1 MRFTRLPAFGL
12 CLLMVNTGSVPVRA
26 GGPPGATSSP
36 RSQHKG
42 LAAGPSNVRGA
53 ARVPYEFHVD
63 FTREPPLEQVV
74 WLAEAAGP
82 LSTGQ
87 EVTAA
92 QRQVLL
98 EALSRV
104 ELPPLA
110 PLSGKL
116 TGMAAGEE
124 WQREMWRQYH
134 EWLGREPLTRADR
147 TQPHLTAEDR
157 REMALRV
164 ALTHV
169 LDGMGE
175 EALRWLQPEQLA
187 FIVVAS
193 ATAYFVLAALPEPIS
208 KGVVMYVTY
217 VLVAAFG
224 VDVVLHVLAE
234 WRVLTEAT
242 EKARTFAEI
251 EAAGARFGKQMGND
265 GTRMVLTLA
274 ALWAGRGGLAKGG
287 PQAAPPPSAAEV
299 ARFTREAGTL
309 LKKLAPGSA
318 PAVVRTA
325 GPRGPV
331 TVALRRVESI
341 TLDADRVVFVVK
353 ATATT
358 SALYAARRSQPEQP
372 TREDPG
378 APGPDPNS
386 ATRKAPLVGS
396 LAGASTSPQDAR
408 ETPIDEALLE
418 RIRAALQ
425 GCAARPMAT
434 RCASTWAAGGPRTR
448 NATNW

>member
-1 MRFTRLPAFGL
+1 MRFSKLPPLGL
-12 CLLMVNTGSVPVRA
+12 CLLMVNPGSGVARA
-26 GGPPGATSSP
+26 EGAPADLPSSLTHRKSSLGGPV
-36 RSQHKG
+36 
-42 LAAGPSNVRGA
+42 NMRGA
-53 ARVPYEFHVD
+53 AQAPYELHVD

-74 WLAEAAGP
+74 WHAQGTGT
-82 LSTGQ
+82 LSTGE

-124 WQREMWRQYH
+124 WQREMWRQYR

-147 TQPHLTAEDR
+147 PQPHLTAEDR

-242 EKARTFAEI
+242 E
-251 EAAGARFGKQMGND
+251 GAHLRGD
-265 GTRMVLTLA
+265 
-274 ALWAGRGGLAKGG
+274 RGGGG
-287 PQAAPPPSAAEV
+287 AVWQAD
-299 ARFTREAGTL
+299 G
-309 LKKLAPGSA
+309 
-318 PAVVRTA
+318 
-325 GPRGPV
+325 
-331 TVALRRVESI
+331 
-341 TLDADRVVFVVK
+341 
-353 ATATT
+353 
-358 SALYAARRSQPEQP
+358 Q
-372 TREDPG
+372 
-378 APGPDPNS
+378 
-386 ATRKAPLVGS
+386 
-396 LAGASTSPQDAR
+396 
-408 ETPIDEALLE
+408 
-418 RIRAALQ
+418 
-425 GCAARPMAT
+425 
-434 RCASTWAAGGPRTR
+434 
-448 NATNW
+448 